1 MHIPDAEEHGA
12 FDMTDERENLINE
25 ICQYLMPL
33 VPDVSDAKAALYIIA
48 NKYEILSRSTEL
60 VMVDEDR
67 NEDLMRRFII
77 SKTVKGCTERTI
89 GAYKTSIKHILQAI
103 GKTATEITAD
113 DIRLYMAIRKKRDG
127 VSDITIGNE
136 IRNLSSFFQWMTA
149 EEYILK
155 NPMNRIDRIKVR
167 KVRKEAL
174 TDMEVEKLRVAAVG
188 ERENAI
194 IEILLSTGCRVSEIA
209 QIALDEIT
217 GSRVLVH
224 GKGKKDRYVYLNAR
238 AALALQM
245 YLRKRKDRNPYLFP
259 RCKSVME
266 MSKKGR
272 SHRFMKEWWIDPRNV
287 EEGHISHST
296 IEQILRKIAKRAG
309 VQRANPHKF
318 RRTCATMALR
328 RGMPIEQVSKM
339 LGHEEISTTQI
350 YLDLTEDELALA
362 HKKYVI

>member
-1 MHIPDAEEHGA
+1 
-12 FDMTDERENLINE
+12 
-25 ICQYLMPL
+25 MPL
-33 VPDVSDAKAALYIIA
+33 VPDVSDAKAALYIIT

-60 VMVDEDR
+60 TVANGDR
-67 NEDLMRRFII
+67 NEDLLGRFII
-77 SKTVKGCTERTI
+77 SKTVKGCTERTLK
-89 GAYKTSIKHILQAI
+89 AYQVSIKHILQAI

-127 VSDITIGNE
+127 VTDITIGNE

-167 KVRKEAL
+167 KTRKEAL

-194 IEILLSTGCRVSEIA
+194 IEMLLSTGCRVSEIA

-217 GSRVLVH
+217 GGRILVH

-238 AALALQM
+238 ATLAIQM

-259 RCKSVME
+259 RCTSVME
-266 MSKKGR
+266 MNKKGR
-272 SHRFMKEWWIDPRNV
+272 SHRVMKEWWIDPRNV
-287 EEGHISHST
+287 DEGHISHST

-309 VQRANPHKF
+309 VQQANPHKF

-350 YLDLTEDELALA
+350 YLDLTEDELAQA